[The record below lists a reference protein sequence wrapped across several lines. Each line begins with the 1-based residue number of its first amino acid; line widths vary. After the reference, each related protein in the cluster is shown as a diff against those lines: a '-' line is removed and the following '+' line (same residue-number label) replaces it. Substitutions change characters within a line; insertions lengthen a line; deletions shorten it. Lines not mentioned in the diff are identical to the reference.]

1 MRNPGFDNLNVEL
14 GDAAETPQ
22 IPLVSVVML
31 AYNHGD
37 YIAQAIASVLAQEG
51 PFSMEL
57 LIGEDCSSDRTREV
71 ALDFQRLYPGIVR
84 LITDS
89 VNVGMHANHV
99 RLLNACHG
107 EYIAYCEGDDYWT
120 DVHKLAKQ
128 VRYLQLHPDAGAMH
142 SNYFRLIHI
151 GGAWRARIAF
161 RSSVLLRHRAG
172 QIYEAMLQANRMQ
185 TCTVICRRHLVEEF
199 LRSGLADRGYLVED
213 WPLCL
218 YLARASNIG
227 FIDEPLAAYR
237 RTPGSMMNVGD
248 SAHVRYCLDAIRM
261 VEEFCDFFQE
271 DPRIREESLAAQY
284 RVLLWLALRADDRHS
299 FDRAWS
305 WLEQNAPGRLQSPR
319 VRLMRVLLSR
329 PSLRRWTLR
338 LLAAIEHV
346 KHRCEF
352 REFGARPAA

>member
-1 MRNPGFDNLNVEL
+1 MSNPGFDNSNAES
-14 GDAAETPQ
+14 GDGPETAQ

-37 YIAQAIASVLAQEG
+37 FIAQAIESVLAQEV

-71 ALDFQRLYPGIVR
+71 AQDFQRLYPGIIR

-99 RLLNACHG
+99 RLLNACRG
-107 EYIAYCEGDDYWT
+107 EYIAYCEGDDCWT

-128 VRYLQLHPDAGAMH
+128 VGYLQLHPEAGAVH
-142 SNYFRLIHI
+142 SNYLRLIHI
-151 GGAWRARIAF
+151 GGAWRARVAF
-161 RSSVLLRHRAG
+161 RSSGLLQHRDG

-185 TCTVICRRHLVEEF
+185 TCTVICRRDLVEQF

-218 YLARASNIG
+218 YLARASKIG
-227 FIDEPLAAYR
+227 FINEPLAAYR

-271 DPRIREESLAAQY
+271 DPGIRAVSLAAQY
-284 RVLLWLALRADDRHS
+284 RVLLWLALRADDRHC

-305 WLEQNAPGRLQSPR
+305 WLEQNAPERLHPMR
-319 VRLMRVLLSR
+319 VRLMRVLRSS
-329 PSLRRWTLR
+329 PSIRGLTLR

-346 KHRCEF
+346 KHRFEF
-352 REFGARPAA
+352 RKFGARPVE